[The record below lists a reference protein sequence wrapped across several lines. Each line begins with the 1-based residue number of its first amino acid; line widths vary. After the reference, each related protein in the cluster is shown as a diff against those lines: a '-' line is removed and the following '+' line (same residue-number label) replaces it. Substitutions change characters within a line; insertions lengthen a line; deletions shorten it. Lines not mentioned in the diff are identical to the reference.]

1 MFQWF
6 RQLSVTTRLR
16 SLAFLAV
23 VAMLAL
29 SSSLLWTG
37 YQQRLADRQAVASQH
52 LDPAR
57 ARLHRQLTTVAT
69 DDVHSAMLSQAAF
82 TLTAVLMISA
92 LLWGCIEVTARD
104 LRGVGGAREA
114 HAAVATASGAASDTP
129 SPPVMR
135 AKPAA
140 RGPLA
145 YRQGLPAS
153 QAAVPR
159 PDPSATLA
167 MAEGEDGGDANEA
180 AIQEVKRLRMAGAI

>member
-16 SLAFLAV
+16 TLAFLAV

-52 LDPAR
+52 MDPAR
-57 ARLHRQLTTVAT
+57 ARLHRQLNAGAT

-104 LRGVGGAREA
+104 LRGVGGAA
-114 HAAVATASGAASDTP
+114 PDTP
-129 SPPVMR
+129 SHAAAAQVASGERPSVVR

-159 PDPSATLA
+159 SAPSATLA
-167 MAEGEDGGDANEA
+167 MAEGEEGGDANEA